1 MKSKL
6 TRIAIFTLSL
16 YGCSNS
22 VVSTTTVRLHGE
34 KSLPRENVVRIEG
47 IHGVLGEG
55 IATAIC
61 GVDEYVFDPCVLSVE
76 LLPGQYAIHVREIAG
91 KTVIRRS
98 YTRKFKAGS
107 QYIVGIRVRENG
119 SEEPVIVPERES
131 Q

>member
-6 TRIAIFTLSL
+6 ARIAIFALSL

-22 VVSTTTVRLHGE
+22 VVSTTTVRLYE
-34 KSLPRENVVRIEG
+34 DKSLPRENIARIEA

-61 GVDEYVFDPCVLSVE
+61 GVDEHVFDPCVLAVE
-76 LLPGQYAIHVREIAG
+76 LPPGQYTVHVREIAG
-91 KTVIRRS
+91 KTVIRKS
-98 YTRKFKAGS
+98 YTRRFKAGS
-107 QYIVGIRVRENG
+107 TYIVGIRVRENG